1 MVNGIQEFFKML
13 IPTMTDHVCVVFSV
27 CLMCLL
33 DKIYTEI

>member
-13 IPTMTDHVCVVFSV
+13 IPTMSDHVFVVFNV

-33 DKIYTEI
+33 NKIYIEI